1 MKVRIRQTY
10 KKSKSK
16 DSGPAQDSG
25 VHKLPFLLTGGGTG
39 GHVIPAIAVARELRR
54 RGHQPFFV
62 GTKEGMESKLVPKES
77 FPIEYVEIGG
87 LKRVGWKQTLRT
99 ILQLPLAV
107 WKATRIVQEHQP
119 AALFSM
125 GGYVAGPATIA
136 AWFLRCPIVLM
147 EPNAMPGMA
156 NRYAGKLATK
166 ALLSFEEAKQFFPP
180 RKVEMT
186 GLPVRNEFFEIQPK
200 APAPDLTVLVTG
212 GSRGSRRLNEAGRAS
227 WALFLKENVHV
238 RWIHQSGSQDF
249 EEMAAA
255 FAASGAQGEVVPFV
269 DNMPRAFAQCDI
281 VVCRSGAGAVA
292 ELAAAG
298 KPSILVPFPYAA
310 DQHQLKNA
318 EAMAKAGA
326 ARLILDREL
335 TGEELF
341 HTIRDFAKQPGK
353 LLEMGAA
360 ARRFAAPNAAKRTVE
375 ILEEEAA
382 RALGWKAS

>member
-10 KKSKSK
+10 KSKK
-16 DSGPAQDSG
+16 AQATPAPGGG

-54 RGHQPFFV
+54 RGHHPFFV

-77 FPIEYVEIGG
+77 FPIEYIEIGG

-99 ILQLPLAV
+99 VLQLPLAV
-107 WKATRIVQEHQP
+107 WKALRIVRKHQP
-119 AALFSM
+119 AAVFSM

-136 AWFLRCPIVLM
+136 AWLLRCPIVLM

-156 NRYAGKLATK
+156 NRHAGKLASR
-166 ALLSFEEAKQFFPP
+166 ALLSFVEAKAFFPA

-186 GLPVRNEFFEIQPK
+186 GLPVRNEFFEIEPK
-200 APAPDLTVLVTG
+200 APSGELTVLVTG
-212 GSRGSRRLNEAGRAS
+212 GSRGSRRLNEAGKAS
-227 WALFLKENVHV
+227 WGLFLKEQVHV

-249 EEMAAA
+249 DEMSAA
-255 FAASGAQGEVVPFV
+255 FSASGATGEVVPFV
-269 DNMPRAFAQCDI
+269 DNMPRAFSQCDL

-298 KPSILVPFPYAA
+298 KPAILVPFPYAA

-341 HTIRDFAKQPGK
+341 HTIRDFARQPGQ

-360 ARRFAAPNAAKRTVE
+360 ARKFAAPHAAKRTVE
-375 ILEEEAA
+375 ILEEESA